1 MEAVMAPEESPYT
14 QIGQSVGAK
23 LRAARLAKKMTQSQ
37 LAQPDFSV
45 SYISAIERGQIHPSL
60 RALEIL
66 AVRLGLTST
75 QLLPKGRENDD
86 GAGVATKAPSPED
99 EIELA
104 LLEAQIA
111 IWQEASAVAIEQ
123 LEELANKT
131 LNHRQQIQR
140 GYLLGMAYSAS
151 MQFQEAEAVLSQTV
165 EMAREKGDGYSK
177 LLLQYQLGITY
188 AAVHN
193 YTQALSCDQTCLK
206 LMEEIRPEDPF
217 LKAQVYFHVGQH
229 HAALDHQQRAIEMF
243 ELAIALAD
251 ELATPEQRKAAYWNL
266 SQQFIEGEDY
276 TLATIYSYKSQFLTN
291 QQSAHLLTGEIYHYL
306 GRALLHGDQEAARAY
321 LMNALQN
328 ERVLRDQLA
337 RASITTSLAEWFLK
351 QKALREAEEHAQQAY
366 QMAITSG
373 DTVVAKEALLTLG
386 RIEYAL
392 SRYEDGD
399 SHFIAGLEMLE
410 RLGLQEELSD
420 QLARYGQLLE
430 ERGMVQE
437 AIKYFKR
444 AFEGQQKIVAHG

>member
-1 MEAVMAPEESPYT
+1 MAPEETSHT

-23 LRAARLAKKMTQSQ
+23 LRAARQAKKMTQSQ
-37 LAQPDFSV
+37 LAHPDFSV

-75 QLLPKGRENDD
+75 QLLPRSGEQND
-86 GAGVATKAPSPED
+86 GSVVKRPSPE
-99 EIELA
+99 EEVELA
-104 LLEAQIA
+104 LLEAQVA
-111 IWQEASAVAIEQ
+111 IWQGTSAVAVEQ
-123 LEELANKT
+123 LEKLAKKPM
-131 LNHRQQIQR
+131 NHRQQLQR
-140 GYLLGMAYSAS
+140 GYLLGTAYAALS
-151 MQFQEAEAVLSQTV
+151 QLQEAEAILSQTIGQ
-165 EMAREKGDGYSK
+165 ARGENDDYSK
-177 LLLQYQLGITY
+177 LLLLYQLGNTY
-188 AAVHN
+188 AVMHN
-193 YTQALSCDQTCLK
+193 DTQAISSHQSCLK
-206 LMEEIRPEDPF
+206 LMEEAGIEDPF
-217 LKAQVYFHVGQH
+217 LKEQVYFQLGQH
-229 HAALDHQQRAIEMF
+229 HAELNHHERAVEMF
-243 ELAIALAD
+243 ECAIALAD
-251 ELATPEQRKAAYWNL
+251 ELTAPEQHKAAYWKL
-266 SQQFIEGEDY
+266 SQRFIDSEDY

-291 QQSAHLLTGEIYHYL
+291 QQSAHLLAGEIYHYL

-328 ERVLRDQLA
+328 ERVLQDQLA

-351 QKALREAEEHAQQAY
+351 QKALREAEEHALQAY
-366 QMAITSG
+366 ELAVTSG

-392 SRYEDGD
+392 NRYEEGD

-430 ERGMVQE
+430 ERGLMQE

-444 AFEGQQKIVAHG
+444 AFEGQQRIVVHG